1 MRFDHLSNP
10 VCQTNCFQSFSGPFQ
25 NLNSSAPVN
34 QSLTT
39 GLHNAFPSVTSIVYE
54 PKVGFAWSPFGAKNT
69 VIRGGIGIF
78 SDAIPTGAIDDI
90 LTNAPNDPSFNIFN
104 GALAP
109 AAPGNLNSQAVAANA
124 GFRTNFANGGAV
136 APFNFFNPGPVQI
149 PRYDEWDLEVQHSL
163 GWNTV
168 ISAKYV
174 GNHGEHEELTNPAL
188 NAFSP
193 TAFGG
198 LRTTVPNGEFGVVG
212 QTQNVGNSNYNGVVI
227 SASHSMNGGFQFQAS
242 YTYSHALDEISN
254 NSLNPFG
261 QNTIANVD
269 VVTPLNPFNIR
280 SLNYG
285 NADYDV
291 RHSFV
296 MNYVWS
302 NSFRHLTSWGP
313 DALMKGWTFS
323 GTIFKHSGFPYSIF
337 SSNDTALLQ
346 QSLFGSGAAETATT
360 VLANVTGNQN
370 INCGG
375 SAAQPNSPCYS
386 AANFADPTNTFGNQ
400 RRNQFRGP
408 GYFDTDFNVEKSFV
422 VPRWE
427 GANLTLGARFFN
439 LFNHP
444 NFAFPNTDINSSQF
458 GLITSTVSQP
468 TTIYGSGLGA
478 DASPRLIELQAKFVF

>member
-1 MRFDHLSNP
+1 M
-10 VCQTNCFQSFSGPFQ
+10 
-25 NLNSSAPVN
+25 
-34 QSLTT
+34 
-39 GLHNAFPSVTSIVYE
+39 
-54 PKVGFAWSPFGAKNT
+54 
-69 VIRGGIGIF
+69 IRGGIGIF

-109 AAPGNLNSQAVAANA
+109 TVPGSLNSQAVAANA
-124 GFRTNFANGGAV
+124 GFRTNFAKGGAV
-136 APFNFFNPGPVQI
+136 APFNFFNPGNVQV
-149 PRYDEWDLEVQHSL
+149 PRYDEWDVEVQHSL
-163 GWNTV
+163 GWHTI

-174 GNHGEHEELTNPAL
+174 GNHGEHEELTNPSL

-193 TAFGG
+193 TGFGG
-198 LRTTVPNGEFGVVG
+198 LPTAAPNGEFGVVA
-212 QTQNVGNSNYNGVVI
+212 QTQNVANSNYNGLIV
-227 SASHSMNGGFQFQAS
+227 SASHTVSGGFQFQAS

-261 QNTIANVD
+261 VNTVADVD
-269 VVTPLNPFNIR
+269 VVTPLDPFNIHK
-280 SLNYG
+280 LNYG

-302 NSFRHLTSWGP
+302 DSFRHLTSWGP

-337 SSNDTALLQ
+337 SSSATGLLQ
-346 QSLFGSGAAETATT
+346 QSLFGSNAAATATA
-360 VLANVTGNQN
+360 VLADVLGSPNV
-370 INCGG
+370 NCGG
-375 SAAQPNSPCYS
+375 SAAQLMNGLANPCYK
-386 AANFADPTNTFGNQ
+386 AANFSDPTIAFSGQ

-408 GYFDTDFNVEKSFV
+408 GYFDTDFDVEKSFV
-422 VPRWE
+422 IPRWE
-427 GANLTLGARFFN
+427 GANVSVGARFFN

-444 NFAFPNTDINSSQF
+444 NFAFPNTNIDSLQF
-458 GLITSTVSQP
+458 GQITSTVSQP